1 MRFHVVKRDGCPL
14 WKKLGMYVL
23 AVLAALILGGVVLL
37 ALGVDP
43 LAYYSRMFTMG
54 MVGNKIAYKTFE
66 NYLKVFV
73 PLALTSVALS
83 LAFKMRFWNIG
94 GEGQFILGA
103 VAATTVAFKLGPVLP
118 SAATLL
124 LMCLAGMLAACPFD
138 SEMFGDASLSSRPM
152 GRIMQ
157 PLEQMGARIEA
168 RGTKPGCA
176 PLSIHGGRVHPIS
189 YALPMA
195 SAQVKSAIL
204 LAGMFADGT
213 TTVRQPA
220 ATRDH
225 TERLFRHFGV
235 PCTVDGLTVGTC
247 GPALPVAHNLT
258 VPADISSAA
267 FWMVAAASR
276 PGSRLTLRQVGLNKT
291 RNAVISALQ
300 RMGARM
306 DIVPTSPEDA
316 GEPYGDITV
325 YGSDSL
331 HGTSL
336 LPEEIPNLIDEI
348 PILAVAGALGRG
360 DFIVRNARELRVKET
375 DRIATTAANL
385 RLMGVDVEEFDD
397 GMVVHGGTP
406 LKGTEL
412 SSYGDHR
419 IAMSFLVAGLSAQ
432 GETVVTDAECIN
444 TSYPGFER
452 DLAQFL

>member
-1 MRFHVVKRDGCPL
+1 MKRR
-14 WKKLGMYVL
+14 MI
-23 AVLAALILGGVVLL
+23 AVLLSGILLC
-37 ALGVDP
+37 
-43 LAYYSRMFTMG
+43 
-54 MVGNKIAYKTFE
+54 
-66 NYLKVFV
+66 
-73 PLALTSVALS
+73 
-83 LAFKMRFWNIG
+83 
-94 GEGQFILGA
+94 
-103 VAATTVAFKLGPVLP
+103 
-118 SAATLL
+118 SAAGCGKEAVTDKST
-124 LMCLAGMLAACPFD
+124 AASSSQEVTETPAAEESPEASSSSAD
-138 SEMFGDASLSSRPM
+138 STAESASASTSSESSGDEGKEADKK
-152 GRIMQ
+152 
-157 PLEQMGARIEA
+157 RIEITVPHKD
-168 RGTKPGCA
+168 GME
-176 PLSIHGGRVHPIS
+176 
-189 YALPMA
+189 ALY
-195 SAQVKSAIL
+195 
-204 LAGMFADGT
+204 D
-213 TTVRQPA
+213 
-220 ATRDH
+220 
-225 TERLFRHFGV
+225 
-235 PCTVDGLTVGTC
+235 TVDGLTVGTC

-300 RMGARM
+300 WMGARM